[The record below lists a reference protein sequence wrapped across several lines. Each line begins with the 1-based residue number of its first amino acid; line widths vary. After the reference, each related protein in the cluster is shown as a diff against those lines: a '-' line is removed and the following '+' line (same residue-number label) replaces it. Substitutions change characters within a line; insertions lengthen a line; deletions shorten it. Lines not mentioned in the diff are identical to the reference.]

1 MAVCGVIISYVCLR
15 EEARQW
21 SNSVCLPPRS
31 AMSDKN
37 ELAASP
43 MPLLP
48 ITSPRTVELC
58 ASLPLRPN
66 DVMICSYP
74 KSGTTWTQHIVLSL
88 LVKSAS
94 KSRSADAAIS
104 DLDYRHVSEYA
115 PFYEVD
121 AHWDAQKQNL
131 NETIRANHNRLGRRV
146 FNTHLRWNMLPST
159 MEANVE
165 SGKAAK
171 FIYLL
176 RDPMDACLSF
186 YCHLSNQMEGGYDGT
201 FQEFFDE
208 WVNGDIAFGSYVDHI
223 LSFAPAF
230 ADAGEN
236 RKVLLISYEEMLSD
250 LPSVV
255 KKIAKFV
262 EADVTSE
269 EIAELLPTF
278 SFSHMKKDLDRFQPR
293 SVTWK
298 NNFQFLR
305 RGVSGDSLTVSTERE
320 RKTLNDWFERED
332 VVTKLETL
340 LLGRN
345 DDALAKFRN
354 VCRSASFK

>member
-1 MAVCGVIISYVCLR
+1 M
-15 EEARQW
+15 
-21 SNSVCLPPRS
+21 S
-31 AMSDKN
+31 ADNNDSSRATSK
-37 ELAASP
+37 ASPLTATP

-66 DVMICSYP
+66 DVFICSYP

-94 KSRSADAAIS
+94 KSRCSGAAVS
-104 DLDYRHVSEYA
+104 DLEYQHVSDYA

-121 AHWDAQKQNL
+121 AHWNPQTQNL
-131 NETIRANHNRLGRRV
+131 NDTIQTNHNRLGRRV

-159 MEANVE
+159 MEEGAQ
-165 SGKAAK
+165 SGKNAK

-176 RDPMDACLSF
+176 RDPLDVCLSF

-208 WVNGDIAFGSYVDHI
+208 WVNGDIAFGSYIDHI
-223 LSFAPAF
+223 VSFAPAF
-230 ADAGEN
+230 VDAGET
-236 RKVLLISYEEMLSD
+236 REVLLISYEEMLSD

-255 KKIAKFV
+255 QKIAKFI
-262 EADVTSE
+262 EADVTLE
-269 EIAELLPTF
+269 DIEELLPTF
-278 SFSHMKKDLDRFQPR
+278 SFGHMKKDLDRFQPR

-305 RGVSGDSLTVSTERE
+305 RGVSGDSLTVISDRE
-320 RKTLNDWFERED
+320 RSILRDWFERED
-332 VVTKLETL
+332 VTSKLESTL
-340 LLGRN
+340 LARN
-345 DDALAKFRN
+345 DDALEKFRN
-354 VCRSASFK
+354 VCPGPSSYKYR

>member
-1 MAVCGVIISYVCLR
+1 M
-15 EEARQW
+15 
-21 SNSVCLPPRS
+21 SV
-31 AMSDKN
+31 KN
-37 ELAASP
+37 ELAVVTPTP

-66 DVMICSYP
+66 DVFICSYP

-94 KSRSADAAIS
+94 KSRCSDADTS
-104 DLDYRHVSEYA
+104 GLEYRHVSEYA

-121 AHWDAQKQNL
+121 AHWNAESQNL
-131 NETIRANHNRLGRRV
+131 NDTIRANHNRLGRRV
-146 FNTHLRWNMLPST
+146 FNTHLRWDMLPST
-159 MEANVE
+159 MEEGVK
-165 SGKAAK
+165 SGRNAK

-176 RDPMDACLSF
+176 RHPLDVVLSF

-201 FQEFFDE
+201 FQEFFDD
-208 WVNGDIAFGSYVDHI
+208 WVNGDIAFGSYVDHV

-230 ADAGEN
+230 VDAGES
-236 RKVLLISYEEMLSD
+236 REVLLISYEDMLSD

-255 KKIAKFV
+255 QKIAKFI

-269 EIAELLPTF
+269 DIEELLPTF

-305 RGVSGDSLTVSTERE
+305 RGVSGDSLTVSSDRE
-320 RKTLNDWFERED
+320 RTILKDWFEREN
-332 VVTKLETL
+332 VNSKLESTL
-340 LLGRN
+340 LGCN

-354 VCRSASFK
+354 VCPGTSPDK